1 MRSGGF
7 RFGRQRMLWL
17 KRVWSMTLSGGSDR
31 ADEGIPGVV
40 QRSAAIRAV
49 VQQVAAIQVMV
60 QQVAATR
67 TVVQRSAATRTEVQQ
82 GIVVRTL
89 GQRSARRTGCSDM
102 S

>member
-49 VQQVAAIQVMV
+49 VQLEAVARVVVQQVAAIRVIV

-82 GIVVRTL
+82 EIGRASC
-89 GQRSARRTGCSDM
+89 RER
-102 S
+102 